1 MEKCANAVKAE
12 YEKRSDKCDKDSA
25 ENTSGT
31 GSFRTELAFFDGIT
45 IFSRTIGAFGEVN
58 MGYDKF
64 LQKFA
69 RKAAAKQ
76 EGLSHSLLAPSRCR
90 IRETIRQM

>member
-1 MEKCANAVKAE
+1 
-12 YEKRSDKCDKDSA
+12 
-25 ENTSGT
+25 
-31 GSFRTELAFFDGIT
+31 
-45 IFSRTIGAFGEVN
+45 

-76 EGLSHSLLAPSRCR
+76 EGLSHSLLAPSRSGPTSYCIIIIKTRKAFCCISIKANLDIRHRRLQFIRSDENSTR
-90 IRETIRQM
+90 IAALEQQN